1 VTLQRLGETRVAFL
15 HARTPT
21 HSPPD
26 VKTGRR
32 TPRSLYTL
40 LHSRMFLFCLLRV
53 WLFAMG
59 RVITRLDLTWK
70 NMRAAVQSQRG
81 GGLESYSPRR
91 GCAMILQKSQPVET
105 GHKCLSS
112 ASTGPLKNMDA
123 SPPARKAHAHEI
135 HEKAGWI
142 SNTHSSALYLNY
154 SYW

>member
-1 VTLQRLGETRVAFL
+1 MIFQKSQPVETGHECSSFASTGPLKNMHTSSKARKSHAHETQRVAFL

-59 RVITRLDLTWK
+59 RVITRLDLT
-70 NMRAAVQSQRG
+70 
-81 GGLESYSPRR
+81 
-91 GCAMILQKSQPVET
+91 
-105 GHKCLSS
+105 
-112 ASTGPLKNMDA
+112 
-123 SPPARKAHAHEI
+123 
-135 HEKAGWI
+135 
-142 SNTHSSALYLNY
+142 
-154 SYW
+154 